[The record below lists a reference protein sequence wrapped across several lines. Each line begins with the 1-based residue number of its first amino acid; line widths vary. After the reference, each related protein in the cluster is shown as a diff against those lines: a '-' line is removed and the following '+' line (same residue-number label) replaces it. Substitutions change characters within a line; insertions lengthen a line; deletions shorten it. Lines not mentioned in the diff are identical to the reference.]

1 MATKLLLYGYI
12 HIQSPQ
18 QRLLLGPK
26 TTGLDPDDQ
35 EGSDSETLSETE
47 QAVEEVP
54 RTKLV
59 TLCWICVPLYDT
71 GRVVN
76 MDNYYTSPSGVH

>member
-1 MATKLLLYGYI
+1 VTLKHFLKLNK
-12 HIQSPQ
+12 QC
-18 QRLLLGPK
+18 
-26 TTGLDPDDQ
+26 
-35 EGSDSETLSETE
+35 
-47 QAVEEVP
+47 EEVP

-76 MDNYYTSPSGVH
+76 MDNYYTSPKWSLH